1 MGDPFADLIEKLCIS
16 PDKKSSHDE
25 ESLDRGSSPST
36 LKFTAQQSI
45 REELSKLD
53 LDKLCELWGK
63 IKNIPT
69 PEELQIKPTI
79 FAIIFIKLIM
89 KLKTDE
95 LSNMDIKVFGS
106 FVSSMISGRP
116 WNDLDLLFDSKRSVR
131 IFHDEF
137 LPVINEILQ
146 DRLKS
151 KNIIIEKGAYS
162 NYAVKLQFHIDDIII
177 KIDLA
182 NRLFPSI
189 ENCIYPPSSL
199 GTTLCYDLKNVDLE
213 VEFNSLG
220 PNYNSVLEIY
230 HLKSMNKVFKQTTLQ
245 SIINSLKR
253 GIDVEIITDL
263 QKLYDLQKRSR
274 TDLKIS
280 DQDIIEKIKNY
291 SQFRK
296 EIIDKKVQMGYQFH
310 LGDYIEK
317 KDSRDPSNETKES

>member
-1 MGDPFADLIEKLCIS
+1 
-16 PDKKSSHDE
+16 
-25 ESLDRGSSPST
+25 
-36 LKFTAQQSI
+36 
-45 REELSKLD
+45 
-53 LDKLCELWGK
+53 
-63 IKNIPT
+63 
-69 PEELQIKPTI
+69 
-79 FAIIFIKLIM
+79 
-89 KLKTDE
+89 
-95 LSNMDIKVFGS
+95 
-106 FVSSMISGRP
+106 
-116 WNDLDLLFDSKRSVR
+116 
-131 IFHDEF
+131 
-137 LPVINEILQ
+137 
-146 DRLKS
+146 
-151 KNIIIEKGAYS
+151 
-162 NYAVKLQFHIDDIII
+162 
-177 KIDLA
+177 
-182 NRLFPSI
+182 
-189 ENCIYPPSSL
+189 
-199 GTTLCYDLKNVDLE
+199 DLE